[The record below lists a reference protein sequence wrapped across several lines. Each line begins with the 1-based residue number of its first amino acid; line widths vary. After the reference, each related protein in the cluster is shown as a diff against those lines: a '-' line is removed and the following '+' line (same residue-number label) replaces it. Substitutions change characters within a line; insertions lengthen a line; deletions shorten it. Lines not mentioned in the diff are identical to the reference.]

1 MRQYIL
7 AAFLLL
13 SVQAFAQKGK
23 LQQNIMSLYRSKS
36 FSKTEQ
42 ILVSALNESKQKG
55 TKDHTIYYQLMLGEN
70 YQRQGLLPEAEQ
82 MFMEALDETKKL
94 LPLISKS
101 YYLGSIHSQRT
112 YFDAYDRLGFFYISI
127 GNLNKA
133 EQLFR
138 ESKTLRDNYFNKTS
152 VHRAISL
159 AGLGSI
165 EFSRK
170 NYEQAYQYHTQAL
183 VILKTAST
191 TGYNYDYIYRIIYND
206 LTEIGL
212 ITNRAEEVD
221 LYSVLLAK
229 TSAGREQYG
238 TKVAQQAETARIFD
252 VFARNELL
260 KGDFKKAQLYLNRAQ
275 DYLPTIESTG
285 PVGFKLQLTQARLHW
300 LSNNMPEAAS
310 SFKKLIESYQKY
322 IVSNFIKLSE
332 YEREKFYYTL
342 KHDIEIFNAFLLIC
356 HNQGKGDQYELYEV
370 AYNNQL
376 NMKALLLGTT
386 NERKNKILNSGDTQ
400 LIGLFN
406 EWEKARTQLSASYY
420 LKNAENDVLD
430 LTRKVEALDKEL
442 ALKIPT
448 SQITD
453 FDWKQINAKLS
464 DREYA
469 IEIIRVEGLDP
480 ARPEVSTN
488 EVSYLMLVNKLG
500 DKLKCF
506 VIDNAKDLETR
517 SARFYRNAILSRSED
532 NLSYDKLWLPFHS
545 HLDQPKRIYLSPDG
559 VFSQINL
566 NTIFNPTTKKFLI
579 DELEL
584 VYLTNTSD
592 LLINRNANVS
602 KTAALFGR
610 PSYSATI
617 SDAQTA
623 NVRSLQNEELVSL
636 KDQNFSDLPGT
647 EEEIDLAE
655 QVLTNSNWK
664 VQRFQAELATEKS
677 LKAVNSPSLLH
688 IATHGFFIG
697 DSTRTINPMIRS
709 GLLLA
714 GVSSKLDDGQ
724 DGILTA
730 YEASLLNLRETQL
743 VVLSACETGLG
754 EIRNG
759 EGVYGL
765 QRAMISAGT
774 KNLLMSLW
782 KVDDAATSELMN
794 SFYRAWANQSE
805 TVKSFR
811 QAQLEVRKKYPHPF
825 FWGAFI
831 MLGN

>member
-13 SVQAFAQKGK
+13 SIQAFAQKNK
-23 LQQNIMSLYRSKS
+23 LQRNIMSLYRSKS

-55 TKDHTIYYQLMLGEN
+55 FTDHTIYYQLMLGEN

-82 MFMEALDETKKL
+82 MFTEALDETKKI
-94 LPLISKS
+94 LPLTSKN
-101 YYLGSIHSQRT
+101 YYLGSIQSQRT
-112 YFDAYDRLGFFYISI
+112 YFDVYDRLGFFYISI

-138 ESKTLRDNYFNKTS
+138 ESKALRDNYFNKTS
-152 VHRAISL
+152 VHKAMSL
-159 AGLGSI
+159 AGLGSV
-165 EFSRK
+165 EFTRK

-183 VILKTAST
+183 IILKSAST
-191 TGYNYDYIYRIIYND
+191 TGYNYDYVYRIIYND

-212 ITNRAEEVD
+212 ITNRTEEVD
-221 LYSVLLAK
+221 LYSVMLAK

-260 KGDFKKAQLYLNRAQ
+260 KGNYKKAQLYLNRAQ
-275 DYLPTIESTG
+275 DFLPIVESTG
-285 PVGFKLQLTQARLHW
+285 TVGFKLRLTQARLHW
-300 LSNNMPEAAS
+300 LNNNLPEAAS

-322 IVSNFIKLSE
+322 VVSNFIKLSE

-342 KHDIEIFNAFLLIC
+342 KHDIEIFNAFLLMC
-356 HNQGKGDQYELYEV
+356 HKQGIAEQYGLYEV

-376 NMKALLLGTT
+376 NMKALLLGNT
-386 NERKNKILNSGDTQ
+386 NERKSKILSSNDAQ
-400 LIGLFN
+400 LISLFD
-406 EWEKARTQLSASYY
+406 EWERARTQLSASYY

-430 LTRKVEALDKEL
+430 LTRKVETMDKEL

-453 FDWKQINAKLS
+453 FDWRQVNAKLS
-464 DREYA
+464 DFEYA
-469 IEIIRVEGLDP
+469 VEIVRVEALDP
-480 ARPEVSTN
+480 AKPEVSTN
-488 EVSYLMLVNKLG
+488 EVSYMMLVNKHG
-500 DKLKCF
+500 ADLKCF
-506 VIDNAKDLETR
+506 VIDNAKELETR

-545 HLDQPKRIYLSPDG
+545 HLNEPKRVYLSPDG

-592 LLINRNANVS
+592 LLIDRNTKAS

-617 SDAQTA
+617 SDAQTT
-623 NVRSLQNEELVSL
+623 NFRSLQNEDLVSL
-636 KDQNFSDLPGT
+636 KDQTFSDLPGT
-647 EEEIDLAE
+647 QQEIEVAE
-655 QVLTNSNWK
+655 QVLKNSNWN
-664 VQRFQAELATEKS
+664 VQRFQAELATEKN

-765 QRAMISAGT
+765 QRAMIAAGT

-794 SFYRAWANQSE
+794 SFYRVWANQSE

-825 FWGAFI
+825 YWGAFI

>member
-7 AAFLLL
+7 AVFLLI
-13 SVQAFAQKGK
+13 SVHSFAQKSK
-23 LQQNIMSLYRSKS
+23 LQRNIMSLYRSKS

-55 TKDHTIYYQLMLGEN
+55 YKDHTIYYQLMLGEN
-70 YQRQGLLPEAEQ
+70 YQRQGLLPDAEQ
-82 MFMEALDETKKL
+82 LFTEALDETKKL
-94 LPLISKS
+94 MPLTGKK
-101 YYLGSIHSQRT
+101 YYLGSPQSQRT
-112 YFDAYDRLGFFYISI
+112 YFDVYDRLGFFYVST

-138 ESKTLRDNYFNKTS
+138 ESKTLRDNYFNRAS
-152 VHRAISL
+152 VHRAMSL
-159 AGLGSI
+159 AGLGSV
-165 EFSRK
+165 EFNRK
-170 NYEQAYQYHTQAL
+170 NYQQAYEYHTQAL
-183 VILKTAST
+183 GVLKAAST
-191 TGYNYDYIYRIIYND
+191 TGYNYDYVYRIIYND

-212 ITNRAEEVD
+212 ITNRTDEVES
-221 LYSVLLAK
+221 YSSLLAK

-260 KGDFKKAQLYLNRAQ
+260 KGNFKKAQLYLDRAQ
-275 DYLPTIESTG
+275 DFLPAVESTG
-285 PVGFKLQLTQARLHW
+285 LVGFKLQLTQARLHW
-300 LSNNMPEAAS
+300 LNDDLQAAAD
-310 SFKKLIESYQKY
+310 SFKELIENYQKY
-322 IVSNFIKLSE
+322 IVDNFVKLSE

-342 KHDIEIFNAFLLIC
+342 KHDIEVFNAFVLVC
-356 HNQGKGDQYELYEV
+356 HKQGKADEYGLYQV

-386 NERKNKILNSGDTQ
+386 NERKNKILNSGDPQ
-400 LIGLFN
+400 LISLFN
-406 EWEKARTQLSASYY
+406 EWEKVRTQLSASYY
-420 LKNAENDVLD
+420 LKNAENDILD
-430 LTRKVEALDKEL
+430 LTRKVETLDKEL
-442 ALKIPT
+442 ATKMPT
-448 SQITD
+448 NQITG
-453 FDWKQINAKLS
+453 FDWRQVNATLS
-464 DREYA
+464 DYEYA
-469 IEIIRVEGLDP
+469 IEVIRVEGLDP
-480 ARPEVSTN
+480 ARPEVSTKDA
-488 EVSYLMLVNKLG
+488 SYMMLVNKAGAELT
-500 DKLKCF
+500 CF
-506 VIDNAKDLETR
+506 VIDNANELETR
-517 SARFYRNAILSRSED
+517 SARFYRNAILSRSDD
-532 NLSYDKLWLPFHS
+532 NLSYDKLWLPFQLHVV
-545 HLDQPKRIYLSPDG
+545 QPRRIYLSPDG

-584 VYLTNTSD
+584 VYVTNTSD
-592 LLINRNANVS
+592 LLVAKKVGTA

-617 SDAQTA
+617 SDAQTV
-623 NVRSLQNEELVSL
+623 NFRSLRNEELVTL

-647 EEEIDLAE
+647 QQEIEVAE
-655 QVLTNSNWK
+655 QVLKASNWDVK
-664 VQRFQAELATEKS
+664 RFQAELATEKN
-677 LKAVNSPSLLH
+677 LKVVNSPSLLH

-697 DSTRTINPMIRS
+697 DSSRTINPMIRS

-714 GVSSKLDDGQ
+714 GVSSKTDADQ

-765 QRAMISAGT
+765 QRAMIAAGT
-774 KNLLMSLW
+774 RNLLMSLW

-825 FWGAFI
+825 YWGAFI

>member
-7 AAFLLL
+7 AAFLLI
-13 SVQAFAQKGK
+13 SVQAFAQKAK
-23 LQQNIMSLYRSKS
+23 LQRNIMSLYRSKS
-36 FSKTEQ
+36 FNKTER

-55 TKDHTIYYQLMLGEN
+55 LKDHTIYYQLMLGEN

-82 MFMEALDETKKL
+82 MFLDALDEAKKQ
-94 LPLISKS
+94 LPLTNKR
-101 YYLGSIHSQRT
+101 YYLGSNQSQRT
-112 YFDAYDRLGFFYISI
+112 YFDVYDRLGFFYVSI

-138 ESKTLRDNYFNKTS
+138 ESKALRDNYFNKTS
-152 VHRAISL
+152 VHKAISL
-159 AGLGSI
+159 AGLGSV
-165 EFSRK
+165 EFIKK

-183 VILKTAST
+183 TLLRAAST

-212 ITNRAEEVD
+212 ITNRVEEVE

-238 TKVAQQAETARIFD
+238 TKIAQQAETARIFD

-260 KGDFKKAQLYLNRAQ
+260 KGNVKKAQLYLNRAQ
-275 DYLPTIESTG
+275 DFLPTIESTG
-285 PVGFKLQLTQARLHW
+285 LVGFKLQLTQARLYW
-300 LSNNMPEAAS
+300 LNNNHQEAAN

-322 IVSNFIKLSE
+322 IGSNFIKLSE

-342 KHDIEIFNAFLLIC
+342 KHDIEIFNAFLLVC
-356 HNQGKGDQYELYEV
+356 HNQGKAGQYGLYEI

-386 NERKNKILNSGDTQ
+386 NERKSKILNSGDTQ
-400 LIGLFN
+400 LIDLFN
-406 EWEKARTQLSASYY
+406 EWEKTRTRLSAAYY

-448 SQITD
+448 SQITN
-453 FDWKQINAKLS
+453 FDWKQVNARLS
-464 DREYA
+464 DLECA

-480 ARPEVSTN
+480 ARPEISTN
-488 EVSYLMLVNKLG
+488 EIFYLVLVNKPG
-500 DKLKCF
+500 NELKCF
-506 VIDNAKDLETR
+506 VIDNAKYLETR
-517 SARFYRNAILSRSED
+517 SARFYRNSILSRSED
-532 NLSYDKLWLPFHS
+532 NLSYDKLWLPFQS
-545 HLDQPKRIYLSPDG
+545 NLDQPKRIYLSPDG

-566 NTIFNPTTKKFLI
+566 NTIFNPITKKFLI

-592 LLINRNANVS
+592 LLINRNTNTS

-617 SDAQTA
+617 SDAQTV
-623 NVRSLQNEELVSL
+623 NFRSLQNENLVSL

-647 EEEIDLAE
+647 EKEIEVAE
-655 QVLTNSNWK
+655 QTLKNSNWK
-664 VQRFQAELATEKS
+664 VKRFQAELATEKN

-714 GVSSKLDDGQ
+714 GVSNKSGDDQ

-782 KVDDAATSELMN
+782 KVDDAATSELMD
-794 SFYRAWANQSE
+794 SFYRAWVNQSE

-811 QAQLEVRKKYPHPF
+811 QAQLEVRKKYPHPY

>member
-7 AAFLLL
+7 AAFLLV
-13 SVQAFAQKGK
+13 SVHSFAQKSK
-23 LQQNIMSLYRSKS
+23 LQRNIMSLYRSKS

-55 TKDHTIYYQLMLGEN
+55 YKDHAIYYQLMLGEN
-70 YQRQGLLPEAEQ
+70 YQRQGLLPDAEQ
-82 MFMEALDETKKL
+82 MFIEALDETKKL
-94 LPLISKS
+94 MPLTVKK
-101 YYLGSIHSQRT
+101 YYLGSAQSQRT
-112 YFDAYDRLGFFYISI
+112 YFDVYDRLGFFYVSI
-127 GNLNKA
+127 GNLNRA

-138 ESKTLRDNYFNKTS
+138 ESKTLRDSYFNKAS
-152 VHRAISL
+152 VHIAMPL
-159 AGLGSI
+159 AGLGSVA
-165 EFSRK
+165 FNRK
-170 NYEQAYQYHTQAL
+170 NYQQAYEYHTQAL
-183 VILKTAST
+183 TILKAAST

-212 ITNRAEEVD
+212 ITNRTKEVA
-221 LYSVLLAK
+221 LYSSLLAK

-238 TKVAQQAETARIFD
+238 TKIAQQAETARIFD

-260 KGDFKKAQLYLNRAQ
+260 KGNFKKAQLYLNRAQ
-275 DYLPTIESTG
+275 DFLPSIESAG
-285 PVGFKLQLTQARLHW
+285 LVGFKLQLTQARLHW
-300 LSNNMPEAAS
+300 LNEDTQAAAS
-310 SFKKLIESYQKY
+310 SFKELIESYQKY
-322 IVSNFIKLSE
+322 IASNFVKLSE

-342 KHDIEIFNAFLLIC
+342 KHDIEIFNAFLLMC
-356 HNQGKGDQYELYEV
+356 HKQGIADQYGLYEV

-376 NMKALLLGTT
+376 NMKALLLGNT
-386 NERKNKILNSGDTQ
+386 NERKNKILNSNDAQ

-420 LKNAENDVLD
+420 LKNAENDILD

-448 SQITD
+448 TQITS
-453 FDWKQINAKLS
+453 FDWKQVNATLS
-464 DREYA
+464 DYEYA
-469 IEIIRVEGLDP
+469 VEVIRVEALDP
-480 ARPEVSTN
+480 ARPEVSTKDA
-488 EVSYLMLVNKLG
+488 SYMMLVNKAGAELT
-500 DKLKCF
+500 CF
-506 VIDNAKDLETR
+506 VIDNANELETR

-532 NLSYDKLWLPFHS
+532 NLSYDKLWLPFQS
-545 HLDQPKRIYLSPDG
+545 HLNEPKRVYLSPDG

-584 VYLTNTSD
+584 VYVTNTSD
-592 LLINRNANVS
+592 LLKNGNTNGS

-617 SDAQTA
+617 ADTQTA
-623 NVRSLQNEELVSL
+623 NFRSLQNEELVTL
-636 KDQNFSDLPGT
+636 KDQNFADLPGT
-647 EEEIDLAE
+647 QQEIEVAE
-655 QVLTNSNWK
+655 QVLKTNNWNVK
-664 VQRFQAELATEKS
+664 RFQAELATEKN

-714 GVSSKLDDGQ
+714 GVSSKQDDGQ

-730 YEASLLNLRETQL
+730 YEASLLNLQETQL

-765 QRAMISAGT
+765 QRAMITAGT

-805 TVKSFR
+805 TLKSFR

>member
-13 SVQAFAQKGK
+13 SVQAFAQKNK
-23 LQQNIMSLYRSKS
+23 LQRNIMSLYRSKS

-55 TKDHTIYYQLMLGEN
+55 FTDHTIYYQLMLGEN

-82 MFMEALDETKKL
+82 MFMEALDETKKI
-94 LPLISKS
+94 LPLTSKN
-101 YYLGSIHSQRT
+101 YYLGSIQSQRT
-112 YFDAYDRLGFFYISI
+112 YFDVYDRLGFFYIST
-127 GNLNKA
+127 GNLKKA

-138 ESKTLRDNYFNKTS
+138 ESKALRDSYFNKTS
-152 VHRAISL
+152 VHKAMSL
-159 AGLGSI
+159 AGLGSV
-165 EFSRK
+165 EFARK

-183 VILKTAST
+183 VILKSAST
-191 TGYNYDYIYRIIYND
+191 TGYNYDYVYRIIYND

-212 ITNRAEEVD
+212 ITNRTEEVD
-221 LYSVLLAK
+221 LYSVMLAK

-260 KGDFKKAQLYLNRAQ
+260 KGNYKKAQLYLNRAQ
-275 DYLPTIESTG
+275 DFLPIVESTG
-285 PVGFKLQLTQARLHW
+285 TVGFKLRLTQARLHW
-300 LSNNMPEAAS
+300 LNNNMPEAAS

-322 IVSNFIKLSE
+322 VVSNFIKLSE

-342 KHDIEIFNAFLLIC
+342 KHDIEIFNAFLLMC
-356 HNQGKGDQYELYEV
+356 HKQGIAEQYGLYEV

-376 NMKALLLGTT
+376 NMKALLLGNT
-386 NERKNKILNSGDTQ
+386 NERKRKILNSNDAQ
-400 LIGLFN
+400 LISLFN
-406 EWEKARTQLSASYY
+406 EWERARTQLSASYY

-430 LTRKVEALDKEL
+430 LTRKVETMDKEL

-453 FDWKQINAKLS
+453 FDWRQVNAKLS
-464 DREYA
+464 DFEYA
-469 IEIIRVEGLDP
+469 VEIVRVEALDP
-480 ARPEVSTN
+480 AKPEVSTN
-488 EVSYLMLVNKLG
+488 EVSYMMLVNKRG
-500 DKLKCF
+500 ADLKCF
-506 VIDNAKDLETR
+506 VIDNAKELETR

-545 HLDQPKRIYLSPDG
+545 HLNEPKRVYLSPDG

-592 LLINRNANVS
+592 LLIDRNTNAS

-623 NVRSLQNEELVSL
+623 NFRSLQNEDLVSL
-636 KDQNFSDLPGT
+636 KDQTFSDLPGT
-647 EEEIDLAE
+647 QQEIEAAE
-655 QVLTNSNWK
+655 QVLKNSNWN
-664 VQRFQAELATEKS
+664 VQRFQAELATEKN

-730 YEASLLNLRETQL
+730 YEASLLDLRETQL

-765 QRAMISAGT
+765 QRAMITAGT

-782 KVDDAATSELMN
+782 KVDDAATSDLMN
-794 SFYRAWANQSE
+794 SFYRAWTNQSE

>member
-1 MRQYIL
+1 
-7 AAFLLL
+7 
-13 SVQAFAQKGK
+13 
-23 LQQNIMSLYRSKS
+23 MSLYRSKS

-55 TKDHTIYYQLMLGEN
+55 YKDHAIYYQLMLGEN
-70 YQRQGLLPEAEQ
+70 YQRQGLLPDAEQ
-82 MFMEALDETKKL
+82 MFIEALDETKKL
-94 LPLISKS
+94 MPLAGKK
-101 YYLGSIHSQRT
+101 YYLGSPQSQRT
-112 YFDAYDRLGFFYISI
+112 YFDVYDRLGFFYVSI

-138 ESKTLRDNYFNKTS
+138 ESKSLRDNYFNKAS
-152 VHRAISL
+152 VHKAMPL
-159 AGLGSI
+159 AGLGSV
-165 EFSRK
+165 EFNRK
-170 NYEQAYQYHTQAL
+170 KYQQAYEYHTQAL
-183 VILKTAST
+183 GILKTAST
-191 TGYNYDYIYRIIYND
+191 TGYNYDYVYRIIYND

-212 ITNRAEEVD
+212 ITNRTQEVD
-221 LYSVLLAK
+221 LYISLLAK

-238 TKVAQQAETARIFD
+238 TKVSQQAETARIFD

-275 DYLPTIESTG
+275 DFLPTVESTG
-285 PVGFKLQLTQARLHW
+285 LVGFKLQLTQARLHW
-300 LSNNMPEAAS
+300 LNDDLQAAAD
-310 SFKKLIESYQKY
+310 SFKELIENYQKY
-322 IVSNFIKLSE
+322 IVSNFVKLSE

-342 KHDIEIFNAFLLIC
+342 KHDIEIFNAFVLVC
-356 HNQGKGDQYELYEV
+356 HKQGKAASYGLYQI

-400 LIGLFN
+400 LISLFN

-420 LKNAENDVLD
+420 LKNAENDIRD
-430 LTRKVEALDKEL
+430 LTRKVETLDKEL
-442 ALKIPT
+442 ATKMPT
-448 SQITD
+448 NQLTG
-453 FDWKQINAKLS
+453 FDWRQVNATLS
-464 DREYA
+464 DDEYA
-469 IEIIRVEGLDP
+469 VEVIRVEGLDP
-480 ARPEVSTN
+480 ARPEVSTKDA
-488 EVSYLMLVNKLG
+488 SYMMLLNKAGAELT
-500 DKLKCF
+500 CF
-506 VIDNAKDLETR
+506 VINDANELETR
-517 SARFYRNAILSRSED
+517 SARFYRNAILSRTED
-532 NLSYDKLWLPFHS
+532 NLSYDKFWLPFQS
-545 HLDQPKRIYLSPDG
+545 HVVQPRRIYLSPDG

-566 NTIFNPTTKKFLI
+566 NTILNPTTKKFLI

-584 VYLTNTSD
+584 VYVTNTSD
-592 LLINRNANVS
+592 LVATKKAGS
-602 KTAALFGR
+602 TKTAALFGR

-623 NVRSLQNEELVSL
+623 NFRSLQNEELVSL

-647 EEEIDLAE
+647 QQEIEVAE
-655 QVLTNSNWK
+655 QVLKTNNWNVK
-664 VQRFQAELATEKS
+664 RFQAELATEKS
-677 LKAVNSPSLLH
+677 LKGVNSPSLLH

-714 GVSSKLDDGQ
+714 GVSSKTDADQ

-765 QRAMISAGT
+765 QRAMIAAGT

-825 FWGAFI
+825 YWGAFI

>member
-7 AAFLLL
+7 VAFLLVN
-13 SVQAFAQKGK
+13 VQAFAQKSK
-23 LQQNIMSLYRSKS
+23 LQRNIMSLYRSKS

-55 TKDHTIYYQLMLGEN
+55 YKDHAIYYQLMLGEN

-82 MFMEALDETKKL
+82 MFMEALDETKRV
-94 LPLISKS
+94 LPLTIKN
-101 YYLGSIHSQRT
+101 YYLGSMQSQRT
-112 YFDAYDRLGFFYISI
+112 YFDVYDRLGFFYVSI

-152 VHRAISL
+152 VHKAMSL
-159 AGLGSI
+159 AGLGSV
-165 EFSRK
+165 EFNKR
-170 NYEQAYQYHTQAL
+170 NYEQAYQYHKQAL
-183 VILKTAST
+183 AILKTAST

-212 ITNRAEEVD
+212 ITNRVEEVE
-221 LYSVLLAK
+221 LYSSLLAK
-229 TSAGREQYG
+229 TSAGRDQYG
-238 TKVAQQAETARIFD
+238 TKIAQQAETARIFD

-260 KGDFKKAQLYLNRAQ
+260 KGNFKKAQLYLNRAK
-275 DYLPTIESTG
+275 DFLPHIESTG
-285 PVGFKLQLTQARLHW
+285 LVGFKLVLTQARLHW
-300 LSNNMPEAAS
+300 LNNNLQQAAG
-310 SFKKLIESYQKY
+310 SFKELIESYQKY
-322 IVSNFIKLSE
+322 IISNFTTLSE

-342 KHDIEIFNAFLLIC
+342 KHDIEIFNAFLLVC
-356 HNQGKGDQYELYEV
+356 HNQGKAGQFGLYEV

-376 NMKALLLGTT
+376 NVKALLLGTT
-386 NERKNKILNSGDTQ
+386 NERKNRVLNSGDAQ
-400 LIGLFN
+400 LITLFDD
-406 EWEKARTQLSASYY
+406 WEKARTQLSASYY
-420 LKNAENDVLD
+420 LKNAENDIRD
-430 LTRKVEALDKEL
+430 LTRRVEALDKEL

-448 SQITD
+448 SQIAD
-453 FDWKQINAKLS
+453 FDWRQVNAMLS
-464 DREYA
+464 NGEYA

-488 EVSYLMLVNKLG
+488 EVSYLMLVNKSGAELS
-500 DKLKCF
+500 CF
-506 VIDNAKDLETR
+506 VIDNATELETR
-517 SARFYRNAILSRSED
+517 SVRFYRNAILSRSED
-532 NLSYDKLWLPFHS
+532 NLSYAKFWLPFQS
-545 HLDQPKRIYLSPDG
+545 YLQQVKRIYVSPDG

-566 NTIFNPTTKKFLI
+566 NTIFNPTTKNYLI

-584 VYLTNTSD
+584 VYVTNTSD
-592 LLINRNANVS
+592 LLITKNVSPS

-617 SDAQTA
+617 SDAHF
-623 NVRSLQNEELVSL
+623 RSLQNEELVSL

-647 EEEIDLAE
+647 QKEIEVAE
-655 QVLTNSNWK
+655 QVLKFNSWN
-664 VQRFQAELATEKS
+664 VQRFQAERATEKN

-714 GVSSKLDDGQ
+714 GVSSKSDADQ

-754 EIRNG
+754 EVRNG

-782 KVDDAATSELMN
+782 KVDDAATSDLMN
-794 SFYRAWANQSE
+794 SFYRAWANRSE

-811 QAQLEVRKKYPHPF
+811 QAQLEIRKKYSHPF

>member
-13 SVQAFAQKGK
+13 SVQAFAQKNK
-23 LQQNIMSLYRSKS
+23 LQRNIMSLYRSKS

-55 TKDHTIYYQLMLGEN
+55 FTDHTIYYQLMLGEN

-82 MFMEALDETKKL
+82 MFMEALDETKKI
-94 LPLISKS
+94 LPLTSKN
-101 YYLGSIHSQRT
+101 YYLGSIQSQRT
-112 YFDAYDRLGFFYISI
+112 YFDVYDRLGFFYIST

-138 ESKTLRDNYFNKTS
+138 ESKALRDSYFNKTS
-152 VHRAISL
+152 VHKAMSL
-159 AGLGSI
+159 AGLGSV
-165 EFSRK
+165 EFARK

-183 VILKTAST
+183 VILKSAST
-191 TGYNYDYIYRIIYND
+191 TGYNYDYVYRIIYND

-212 ITNRAEEVD
+212 ITNRTEEVD
-221 LYSVLLAK
+221 LYSVMLAK

-260 KGDFKKAQLYLNRAQ
+260 KGNYKKAQLYLNRAQ
-275 DYLPTIESTG
+275 DFLPIVESTG
-285 PVGFKLQLTQARLHW
+285 TVGFKLRLTQARLHW
-300 LSNNMPEAAS
+300 LNNNMPEAAS

-322 IVSNFIKLSE
+322 VVSNFIKLSE

-342 KHDIEIFNAFLLIC
+342 KHDIEIFNAFLLMC
-356 HNQGKGDQYELYEV
+356 HKQGIAEQYGLYEV

-376 NMKALLLGTT
+376 NMKALLLGNT
-386 NERKNKILNSGDTQ
+386 NERKRKILNSNDAQ
-400 LIGLFN
+400 LISLFN
-406 EWEKARTQLSASYY
+406 EWERARTQLSASYY

-430 LTRKVEALDKEL
+430 LTRKVETMDKEL

-453 FDWKQINAKLS
+453 FDWRQVNAKLS
-464 DREYA
+464 DFEYA
-469 IEIIRVEGLDP
+469 VEIVRIEALDP
-480 ARPEVSTN
+480 AKPEVSTN
-488 EVSYLMLVNKLG
+488 EVSYMMLVNKRG
-500 DKLKCF
+500 ADLKCF
-506 VIDNAKDLETR
+506 VIDNAKELETR

-545 HLDQPKRIYLSPDG
+545 HLNEPKRVYLSPDG

-592 LLINRNANVS
+592 LLIDRNTNAS
-602 KTAALFGR
+602 KTAALFGW

-617 SDAQTA
+617 SDAQTT
-623 NVRSLQNEELVSL
+623 NFRSLQNEDLVSL
-636 KDQNFSDLPGT
+636 KDQTFSDLPGT
-647 EEEIDLAE
+647 QQEIEAAE
-655 QVLTNSNWK
+655 QVLKNSNWN
-664 VQRFQAELATEKS
+664 VQRFQAELATEKN

-730 YEASLLNLRETQL
+730 YEASLLDLRETQL

-765 QRAMISAGT
+765 QRAMITAGT

-782 KVDDAATSELMN
+782 KVDDAATSDLMN
-794 SFYRAWANQSE
+794 SFYRAWTNQSE

>member
-13 SVQAFAQKGK
+13 SVQAFAQKNK
-23 LQQNIMSLYRSKS
+23 LQRNIMSLYRSKS

-55 TKDHTIYYQLMLGEN
+55 FTDHTIYYQLMLGEN

-82 MFMEALDETKKL
+82 MFMEALDETKKI
-94 LPLISKS
+94 LPLTSKN
-101 YYLGSIHSQRT
+101 YYLGSIQSQRT
-112 YFDAYDRLGFFYISI
+112 YFDVYDRLGFFYIST
-127 GNLNKA
+127 GNLKKA

-138 ESKTLRDNYFNKTS
+138 ESKALRDSYFNKTS
-152 VHRAISL
+152 VHKAMSL
-159 AGLGSI
+159 AGLGSV
-165 EFSRK
+165 EFARK

-183 VILKTAST
+183 VILKSAST
-191 TGYNYDYIYRIIYND
+191 TGYNYDYVYRIIYND

-212 ITNRAEEVD
+212 ITNRTEEVD
-221 LYSVLLAK
+221 LYSVMLAK

-260 KGDFKKAQLYLNRAQ
+260 KGNYKKAQLYLNRAQ
-275 DYLPTIESTG
+275 DFLPIVESTG
-285 PVGFKLQLTQARLHW
+285 TVGFKLRLTQARLHW
-300 LSNNMPEAAS
+300 LNNNMPEAAS

-322 IVSNFIKLSE
+322 VVSNFIKLSE

-342 KHDIEIFNAFLLIC
+342 KHDIEIFNAFLLMC
-356 HNQGKGDQYELYEV
+356 HKQGIAEQYGLYEV

-376 NMKALLLGTT
+376 NMKALLLGNT
-386 NERKNKILNSGDTQ
+386 NERKRKILNSNDAQ
-400 LIGLFN
+400 LISLFN
-406 EWEKARTQLSASYY
+406 EWERARTQLSASYY

-430 LTRKVEALDKEL
+430 LTRKVETMDKEL

-453 FDWKQINAKLS
+453 FDWRQVNAKLS
-464 DREYA
+464 DFEYA
-469 IEIIRVEGLDP
+469 VEIVRIEALDP
-480 ARPEVSTN
+480 AKPEVSTN
-488 EVSYLMLVNKLG
+488 EVSYMMLVNKRG
-500 DKLKCF
+500 ADLKCF
-506 VIDNAKDLETR
+506 VIDNAKELETR

-545 HLDQPKRIYLSPDG
+545 HLNEPKRVYLSPDG

-592 LLINRNANVS
+592 LLIDRNTNAS

-623 NVRSLQNEELVSL
+623 NFRSLQNEDLVSL
-636 KDQNFSDLPGT
+636 KDQTFSDLPGT
-647 EEEIDLAE
+647 QQEIEAAE
-655 QVLTNSNWK
+655 QVLKNSNWN
-664 VQRFQAELATEKS
+664 VQRFQAELATEKN

-730 YEASLLNLRETQL
+730 YEASLLDLRETQL

-765 QRAMISAGT
+765 QRAMITAGT

-782 KVDDAATSELMN
+782 KVDDAATSDLMN
-794 SFYRAWANQSE
+794 SFYRAWTNQSE